1 MILNQNT
8 RNIERSGIRVEREA
22 TIVADAVAFKVLSD
36 MLYPDKPLAIIRELM
51 CNAYDSHTDAGK
63 PDEPVH
69 IHLPN
74 IMEPYLSIRDFGLG
88 LSFRDACVLML
99 TYFKS
104 TKRENNKVTGALG
117 LGSKTP
123 FAYVDSY
130 TVTTRYNGR
139 KFTFNAFINENGNP
153 AMALLARE
161 RTTEANGVEIM
172 VPVRRSDFNVFEDR
186 ARSVLEWFRIPPVV
200 TGVKGFEINKTEFET
215 IGSNWKIAK
224 MHGYYNYHS
233 TAYAIQGNIA
243 YPINVASMP
252 SLPAGYAELLRMPIY
267 FEFPIG
273 QISFTAGRDAIS
285 YDKATVANIITAVD
299 GLVKELPAQ
308 SQVRFDACKSKWAAH
323 AMYGDLINNS
333 VAGSILRVLSQHKR
347 LVFKWQNHDITGAAV
362 AITMKSY
369 IDPIVTVLWGGGSKS
384 KRYAGSAADPIN
396 IAASDKTVFYIDDLP
411 KGAVT
416 RMRSWRFANQPTYD
430 MYLLTAD
437 TSDVAVKRKQIDKM
451 LTELGN
457 PEFLL
462 ASTLPV
468 KKRNPANVLSR
479 KVSKIITV
487 DSKSYYSNNLTDAVD
502 DIDIEDGGYYVPVQR
517 LKAVNDKGVA
527 YQNFPALIRQASIMK
542 LIPDGTVIVA
552 VNPSQLKKFE
562 ANEDWVNVV
571 THITENFVAEMK
583 SNDTLNAMASATEYQ
598 NLRYHNAMYYVNV
611 LAGSLPGSGPRV
623 NALDASHPL
632 RIFVEQCQAQQKS
645 NKIVDTGVMMNMANW
660 LNMNLDTSGGV
671 ADYKFTKEWEAIQAK
686 YSMLQ
691 YISYPDSNNIKS
703 ALKYIGEIDRLH
715 AFESQPQIKSV
726 PVIKS
731 QAKIKVTQP

>member
-161 RTTEANGVEIM
+161 RTTESNGVEIM
-172 VPVRRSDFNVFEDR
+172 VPVRRSDFHVFEDR

-200 TGVKGFEINKTEFET
+200 TGVKGFEVNKTEFET
-215 IGSNWKIAK
+215 IGSNWKIGK
-224 MHGYYNYHS
+224 MHGHYNYHS

-252 SLPAGYAELLRMPIY
+252 TLPAGYAELLRMPIY
-267 FEFPIG
+267 FDFPIG

-285 YDKATVANIITAVD
+285 YDKATVANIIAAVD
-299 GLVKELPAQ
+299 GLVKELPAR
-308 SQVRFDACKSKWAAH
+308 SQVEFDACTSKWAAH
-323 AMYGDLINNS
+323 ALYGDLINNS
-333 VAGSILRVLSQHKR
+333 VAGSILRILSQHKR
-347 LVFKWQNHDITGAAV
+347 LVFKWKKHDITGSTV
-362 AITMKSY
+362 ALTMKSY
-369 IDPIVTVLWGGGSKS
+369 DDPIVTVLWGGGSKS
-384 KRYAGSAADPIN
+384 KRYAGVMTDPIN
-396 IAASDKTVFYIDDLP
+396 ISAANKTVFYIDDLP

-430 MYLLTAD
+430 MYLLTTD
-437 TSDVAVKRKQIDKM
+437 TSDVDVKRKQIDKM

-457 PEFLL
+457 PEFKL

-468 KKRNPANVLSR
+468 KKRNPANLISR
-479 KVSKIITV
+479 KASKIYTV
-487 DSKSYYSNNLTDAVD
+487 DAKSYYGNNLTDAVD
-502 DIDIEDGGYYVPVQR
+502 DIDIEDGGYYIPVQR
-517 LKAVNDKGVA
+517 LKAVNANGVV
-527 YQNFPALIRQASIMK
+527 YSNFGALLRQAGVMK
-542 LIPDGTVIVA
+542 LIPDGTVVVA
-552 VNPSQLKKFE
+552 VNPSQLKKFTE
-562 ANEDWVNVV
+562 NEDWVNVV
-571 THITENFVAEMK
+571 THITEKFVDELK
-583 SNDTLNAMASATEYQ
+583 SSDTLNAMASATEYQ
-598 NLRYHNAMYYVNV
+598 NLRYHNANQYVNMLSQLV
-611 LAGSLPGSGPRV
+611 QGKGRRIDAFDVNHPMRV
-623 NALDASHPL
+623 
-632 RIFVEQCQAQQKS
+632 FVEQCAKQQKA
-645 NKIVDTGVMMNMANW
+645 NKVVDTSVMMNMANW
-660 LNMNLDTSGGV
+660 LNLSIDTNGGV
-671 ADYKFTKEWEAIQAK
+671 PDFNFTKEWNAIQTK
-686 YSMLQ
+686 YSMLKC
-691 YISYPDSNNIKS
+691 INYPDTNIIDTV
-703 ALKYIGEIDRLH
+703 LKYMVDMDRLH
-715 AFESQPQIKSV
+715 TLENQPLIQSVSTVKST
-726 PVIKS
+726 
-731 QAKIKVTQP
+731 AKIKVTQP